1 MATTLLTPSHI
12 VILLVVLLLIF
23 GPKRLPAT
31 GRALG
36 HGMREFKQAITGGEQ
51 RAADES
57 SLSADDAGSDPRD

>member
-12 VILLVVLLLIF
+12 AVLLVVLLLIF

-36 HGMREFKQAITGGEQ
+36 HGMREFKEAITGHQ
-51 RAADES
+51 SRSADEA
-57 SLSADDAGSDPRD
+57 SLPADDAESDPRD